1 MQTYTTTESGRRYRS
16 AMSAKATRVQ
26 GNGGDAGRIGA
37 DAGLR
42 PRPAPRPRGVLTPA
56 VAMGDALTDRLIA
69 AGFRI
74 SVVEL

>member
-1 MQTYTTTESGRRYRS
+1 
-16 AMSAKATRVQ
+16 MSAKGDPGYKATAVMLGESALTLACDR
-26 GNGGDAGRIGA
+26 DRLPDRA
-37 DAGLR
+37 
-42 PRPAPRPRGVLTPA
+42 GVLTPA